1 MQTDRDTEP
10 TSDAAK
16 QAAPVELG
24 GVVVDFETYRK
35 WILGEAAARNVVEE
49 VIGFE

>member
-1 MQTDRDTEP
+1 MQTDRDTAP

-16 QAAPVELG
+16 SAAPGTLG

-35 WILGEAAARNVVEE
+35 WILGEATARDVVEK